1 MRVLLSDGWS
11 LAARQTATILGWGG
25 HEVETLGGSWR
36 SLCRHT
42 RYVSHIY
49 SVPAYGRDPL
59 GWLSA
64 AGDICA
70 RRRIRVLI
78 PTQEQAAVLA
88 AFPGAIRG
96 AGTAIAV
103 PSFEALRRAQDKV
116 SAAHLLAEAGLP
128 QPEFVVVRGVDEL
141 VDHPLGFPV
150 FIKAAIGTASVGV
163 RRAATREELLTVAH
177 EFAGHGLF
185 ADPVLV
191 QRPEDGPL
199 AMVQS
204 VFAHGELLAHHVNL
218 RLAEGPGG
226 GASRKESA
234 RLPVIEAHLRRLGR
248 LLEWHGALSLDCVL
262 TRSGPSYIDV
272 NPRLV
277 EPMNA
282 YLSGVDLVGTLRDLA
297 VGPPPAPL
305 PAGRPGVRSHQTLL
319 GLLGA
324 AAHHGTRR
332 AVAAEL
338 ERAVLHRI
346 TYWDSREELTPPR
359 DDPRALI
366 PPAIVTLG
374 LMARPAAWRR
384 FASGAT
390 QAYSLTPEGW
400 REIVERYDRCVGL
413 VTRAVSAAANT
424 SE

>member
-11 LAARQTATILGWGG
+11 LAARQTATILGWSG
-25 HEVETLGGSWR
+25 HEVETLGGSWL
-36 SLCRHT
+36 SLCRHA
-42 RYVSHIY
+42 RYVSHVN

-59 GWLSA
+59 RWLSVA
-64 AGDICA
+64 TDICA
-70 RRRIRVLI
+70 RRGIRVLI

-96 AGTAIAV
+96 AGTAVAV

-116 SAAHLLAEAGLP
+116 SAAGLLADARLP

-141 VDHPLGFPV
+141 LDQPLELPV
-150 FIKAAIGTASVGV
+150 FIKAMIGTASIGV
-163 RRAATREELLTVAH
+163 RKATTPDELITAAH
-177 EFAGHGLF
+177 DFADRDLF

-191 QRPEDGPL
+191 QRPADGPL

-204 VFAHGELLAHHVNL
+204 VFADGELLAHHVNL
-218 RLAEGPGG
+218 RLAEGAGG
-226 GASRKESA
+226 GASRKQSA
-234 RLPVIEAHLRRLGR
+234 RLPVIAEHLRRLGH
-248 LLEWHGALSLDCVL
+248 LLGWHGALSLDCIL
-262 TRSGPSYIDV
+262 TPSGPLYIDL

-297 VGPPPAPL
+297 VGAPPAPV

-319 GLLGA
+319 ALLGA
-324 AAHHGTRR
+324 AARQGTRR
-332 AVAAEL
+332 AVGAEL
-338 ERAVLHRI
+338 GRAVLHRDA
-346 TYWDSREELTPPR
+346 YRDSREELTPPG

-366 PPAIVTLG
+366 PPAVVTFG
-374 LMARPAAWRR
+374 LMARPAAWRH

-390 QAYSLTPEGW
+390 QAYALTPEGW
-400 REIVERYDRCVGL
+400 REIAGRYDRYAGL
-413 VTRAVSAAANT
+413 ATSAASAAANA